1 MSAIAGVSFQKL
13 SRIAFAAGLLTIVM
27 LSLMPQDSLPNVRIS
42 DKINHFLADGCVAL
56 AGGLGFGGIR
66 QRLRIALGMLLLGAG
81 LELLQGLM
89 PSRFMSFADIYANV
103 AGILAGLLLV
113 ALIDRCLGKAKESG
127 V

>member
-1 MSAIAGVSFQKL
+1 MSTIAGVSFQKL
-13 SRIAFAAGLLTIVM
+13 SRIAFAVGLLAIVM
-27 LSLMPQDSLPNVRIS
+27 LSLVPQDTLPSVRIS
-42 DKINHFLADGCVAL
+42 DKINHFLAYGCVAL
-56 AGGLGFGGIR
+56 AGGFGFGGIG

-89 PSRFMSFADIYANV
+89 PSRYMSLADIYANV